1 MDMSMLAAKQGDSII
16 LDMSPDQ
23 VKRYAECKLVVSIS
37 NESVEGDVE
46 LELIDQSKL
55 ITLETLEPREELTPT
70 ILARKKV
77 FRYMFRTL
85 GVYFLQLQYKEPEES
100 PALFARILKT
110 LTSYRKRG
118 TEWKFTKP
126 FMIEVELPNLS

>member
-1 MDMSMLAAKQGDSII
+1 
-16 LDMSPDQ
+16 MSPDQ

-77 FRYMFRTL
+77 FRYRFHNL